1 MKEDRVRRESWG
13 WTRVPGFP
21 LLFPS
26 WAAPHAAK
34 PRAELAVQLS
44 LSRASL
50 PPARRTRNSQVL
62 RSRQVHV
69 HPQRSHPVFL
79 VPTLAGNAA
88 ERQRGPAA
96 QAART
101 RAREMSVILGC
112 VHEGGGRNA
121 VSRPHGTRSPLQG
134 CCLQCSRLRFQPE
147 QENLERV
154 QKRAGS
160 ESRQWKICITVT
172 ERRSS
177 GCLVY

>member
-1 MKEDRVRRESWG
+1 MA
-13 WTRVPGFP
+13 GFP
-21 LLFPS
+21 LLSPS
-26 WAAPHAAK
+26 RAAK
-34 PRAELAVQLS
+34 PRAERVVQLS

-50 PPARRTRNSQVL
+50 PPARRTQNSQVPQT
-62 RSRQVHV
+62 RQVHV
-69 HPQRSHPVFL
+69 PLQTSRPVLL

-96 QAART
+96 RAACT

-112 VHEGGGRNA
+112 IHKRGGRN
-121 VSRPHGTRSPLQG
+121 VVTRPHGTRSPLQG

-160 ESRQWKICITVT
+160 ESRRWKICITVT